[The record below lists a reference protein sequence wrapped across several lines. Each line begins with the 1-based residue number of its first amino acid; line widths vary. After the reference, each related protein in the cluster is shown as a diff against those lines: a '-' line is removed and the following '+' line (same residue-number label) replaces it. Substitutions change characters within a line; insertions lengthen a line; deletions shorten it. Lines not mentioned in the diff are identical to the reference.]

1 MLSIILDCKNK
12 PVRKGKCAKIMKK
25 IYKYDI
31 GISYA
36 SEQREYVKNLE
47 ISLKKQGITCFIDYN
62 EPERL
67 WGEYIPEELRTI
79 YSKECRMILII
90 ISKEY
95 TEKNYTKFESR
106 IACEREL
113 LGESLL
119 IIKMGDF
126 TLPWLNNTYGY
137 LDSSKYTTDEIA
149 GYIKKKLI
157 KKKKIPQSQNY

>member
-1 MLSIILDCKNK
+1 
-12 PVRKGKCAKIMKK
+12 MKEG
-25 IYKYDI
+25 YKYDI

-36 SEQREYVKNLE
+36 SEQREYVKSLE
-47 ISLKKQGITCFIDYN
+47 SSLKKQGIKSFIDYK

-67 WGEYIPEELRTI
+67 WGEYIPEELRKI
-79 YSKECRMILII
+79 YSKECKMILVI

-113 LGESLL
+113 SGESLL

-126 TLPWLNNTYGY
+126 TLPWLNSTYGY
-137 LDSSKYTTDEIA
+137 LESSKYTTDEIA
-149 GYIKKKLI
+149 GFIKKKQTRI
-157 KKKKIPQSQNY
+157 

>member
-1 MLSIILDCKNK
+1 
-12 PVRKGKCAKIMKK
+12 MKEK
-25 IYKYDI
+25 YKYDI

-36 SEQREYVKNLE
+36 SEQKEYVKTLE
-47 ISLKKQGITCFIDYN
+47 SSLIKQGITCFIDYK

-67 WGEYIPEELRTI
+67 WGEYIPEELRKI
-79 YSKECRMILII
+79 YFKECRMILVI

-113 LGESLL
+113 SGESLL

-126 TLPWLNNTYGY
+126 TLPWLNSTYGY
-137 LDSSKYTTDEIA
+137 LESSKYTTDEIA
-149 GYIKKKLI
+149 GFIKKKQTRI
-157 KKKKIPQSQNY
+157 